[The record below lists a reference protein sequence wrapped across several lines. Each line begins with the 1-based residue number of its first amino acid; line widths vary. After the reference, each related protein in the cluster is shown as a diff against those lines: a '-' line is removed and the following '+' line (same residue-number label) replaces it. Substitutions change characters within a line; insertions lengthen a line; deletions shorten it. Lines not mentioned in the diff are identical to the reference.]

1 MKKKYEKPQ
10 AMIESF
16 ELSQHIAACTE
27 PVKNKTQAV
36 KAGCKADIPSLN
48 TSGIFYMSLPGSQ
61 CGSDGEDIYCLTKS
75 AQMNYIFSS

>member
-27 PVKNKTQAV
+27 PVKNV
-36 KAGCKADIPSLN
+36 VGSLHK
-48 TSGIFYMSLPGSQ
+48 M
-61 CGSDGEDIYCLTKS
+61 DR
-75 AQMNYIFSS
+75 